1 MKTILLLVM
10 VMVVPGLSQTAPV
23 KMTRKY
29 YAAPSETGVVIV
41 ASDGKVKRANAYY
54 SYVTAGGDQATLL
67 VGNHCSQNHT
77 ISEVPLLGSDGRYLM
92 RARPNPAYV
101 AVYRGGVRLQPDVH
115 YRLYW
120 VDKSKL
126 PDRFELLP
134 GAPTEGVIMVD
145 YVLGIEEAKQV
156 AASQIAGFE

>member
-1 MKTILLLVM
+1 MKTILLTLLLA
-10 VMVVPGLSQTAPV
+10 VPVLSQTAVQV

-29 YAAPSETGVVIV
+29 YAAPAETGVVIV
-41 ASDGKVKRANAYY
+41 AADGRVKRANAYY
-54 SYVTAGGDQATLL
+54 SYITAGSDEATLL

-77 ISEVPLLGSDGRYLM
+77 ISEVPVLDTDGRYKL

-120 VDKSKL
+120 VDKSNL

-145 YVLGIEEAKQV
+145 YVLGIEEAKAATQV
-156 AASQIAGFE
+156 AGIR